1 MSAPTM
7 EFRAPADAD
16 IPTGHPDDPDAPTP
30 GTRTGDPAAPYG
42 YRADGTPRSK
52 PGRRPGTPNRE
63 PRRPAAPRVTVQAAK
78 PRGQQQKKKQ
88 QRSEPDYRTGVL
100 GLLQLGAMPL
110 LAAGARSDAALAD
123 AAAIT
128 MHAEPIA
135 DALHTLALERP
146 EVAAVLDRVL
156 SVGPYGVLVA
166 AVMPLAFQVAANHRV
181 LPAAVAEGM
190 GAQDPAVLVAQMKG
204 QPAPAPAA

>member
-1 MSAPTM
+1 MTAPTM
-7 EFRAPADAD
+7 EFRAPAPIDAEMP
-16 IPTGHPDDPDAPTP
+16 IGHPDDPDGPRP
-30 GTRTGDPAAPYG
+30 GTRSDDPAAPYG
-42 YRADGTPRSK
+42 YRTDGTPRSK

-78 PRGQQQKKKQ
+78 PKAKSKPK
-88 QRSEPDYRTGVL
+88 SEPDYRTGVL
-100 GLLQLGAMPL
+100 GLIQIGAMPL

-123 AAAIT
+123 AAAVT

-146 EVAAVLDRVL
+146 EVASVLDRVL

-166 AVMPLAFQVAANHRV
+166 AVMPLAVQVAANHRI
-181 LPAAVAEGM
+181 LPPAVASGM
-190 GAQDPAVLVAQMKG
+190 GAQDPAALVAQLKG
-204 QPAPAPAA
+204 QPAPAPAGA